1 MIKLIFN
8 NKLLL
13 GIPKSKQF
21 EFFKESK
28 SKSQPIWKSQLK
40 LISCKLLGTVGY
52 Y

>member
-40 LISCKLLGTVGY
+40 LISCKLLETVGY